1 MLKKYVVAIN
11 EVDFGSTGNVAINVL
26 NALDDNEY
34 EKLLVCHESLGR
46 YPNEYIIN
54 KNKFGY
60 LINKIKS
67 RFDASDGFHSKRETK
82 KLVKK
87 LSERKPDLLFLNNL
101 HGSYINLEVLFDFI
115 KVNKIKCI
123 WTLHDCWAFTG
134 KCAYFTAVK
143 CDKWK
148 TECKNCPNLHSH
160 PRAYLFD
167 HSKKLYCLKK
177 NLFNGMEDLIT
188 FVSPSKWLLDLLDE
202 SYLKGFKKEVIN
214 NGIDV
219 NKFKKVSTT
228 KPAGLTNKKVILSV
242 ANVFDERK
250 GIRDIVR
257 LSKLL
262 DDDERILL
270 VGELKE
276 KIKLSD
282 NIIHI
287 NHTNNVS
294 ELIDIYSY
302 SDVFFNPTLE
312 DNYPTVNLEA
322 NACGLPI
329 VVYLSGGAGEAV
341 DKRFAVQPGNVDE
354 AYKLIKSLLGKKT
367 KYTFINNNDIS
378 KEIMFKKYLALI
390 KETIRKWFI

>member
-1 MLKKYVVAIN
+1 MGKKFIVVIN

-115 KVNKIKCI
+115 KANQIKCI

-134 KCAYFTAVK
+134 KCAHFTAVK

-148 TECKNCPNLHSH
+148 TECKNCPNLHTH

-188 FVSPSKWLLDLLDE
+188 FVSPSNWLLDLLDE
-202 SYLKGFKKEVIN
+202 SYLKEFKKEVIN

-219 NKFKKVSTT
+219 NKFKKTSSS
-228 KPAGLTNKKVILSV
+228 KPAKLKDKKVILCV
-242 ANVFDERK
+242 ANVIDERK
-250 GIRDIVR
+250 GINDIVK
-257 LSKLL
+257 LSNLL
-262 DDDERILL
+262 DDDERIVL
-270 VGELKE
+270 VGDLKE
-276 KIKLSD
+276 KIKLPN

-287 NHTNNVS
+287 EHTNNVS

-302 SDVFFNPTLE
+302 SDVFFNPTFE

-329 VVYLSGGAGEAV
+329 VAYQSGGAGEAV
-341 DKRFAVQPGNVDE
+341 DKRFVVEPGDVNG
-354 AYKLIKSLLGKKT
+354 AYKLIKSLLEKNI
-367 KYTFINNNDIS
+367 KYAFIGSNDIS
-378 KEIMFKKYLALI
+378 KKMMLEKYVKLI
-390 KETIRKWFI
+390 KETIHK